1 MIAYLVKYYDQMI
14 ELLIQ
19 HTMLVFYSVAIA
31 LVVAIIISALSY
43 KRKGLAVV
51 LSTALNI
58 IYTIPALALFAFLIR
73 ITGLGKT
80 TAIIALVI
88 YNQIILLKNIMSGL
102 ESIDSSVIESGT
114 GMGLSDFQIFWKIK
128 LPLAMPFI
136 MAGLKLSVVT
146 TVPMATLASEVGGGG
161 LGIMIFDGMRRM
173 FIAKIVWGTI
183 LSTILAVLANEI
195 FGRLE
200 NLAIIKSQGGDMGFK
215 DFMLRKELSEI

>member
-1 MIAYLVKYYDQMI
+1 MIAYLIKYHEEMI

-19 HTMLVFYSVAIA
+19 HMILVSYSVSIA

-43 KRKGLAVV
+43 KMKGLSLV
-51 LSTALNI
+51 LTGLLNT
-58 IYTIPALALFAFLIR
+58 IYTIPGLALFAFLIR

-88 YNQIILLKNIMSGL
+88 YNQIILLKNIMAGL
-102 ESIDSSVIESGT
+102 ESMDASIIESGT
-114 GMGLSDFQIFWKIK
+114 GMGLSDLQIFWKIK

-136 MAGLKLSVVT
+136 MAGIKLSVVT
-146 TVPMATLASEVGGGG
+146 TIPMATLAATVGGGG

-173 FIAKIVWGTI
+173 FIAKIVWGTL
-183 LSTILAVLANEI
+183 LSTSLALIANQI

-200 NLAIIKSQGGDMGFK
+200 NLSIIKAQGGDMGFK
-215 DFMLRKELSEI
+215 DFLLRKELSEI